1 VSNLNECVNLLDPTQ
16 EAFHMPWIR
25 TNKTKGDKFLC
36 GHPPVTTLLASLM
49 IHKAGCPRTPATHQ
63 KILVLCAV
71 PKPPI
76 HAGNM
81 HFIRETSL
89 RRHSYL
95 DPNIHG
101 TLKPRR
107 GTTRHRPPT
116 FTSVQRRLTVI
127 ADKYSLDMQN
137 VRFQLI
143 LELKA
148 LAELAQQKAIDT
160 HPAKDDT
167 KQNWI
172 RLTAYIGQV
181 INAVGKT
188 YEEIKTDEDLKT
200 LENLITEFKQKQ
212 TPQQEQQQ

>member
-1 VSNLNECVNLLDPTQ
+1 MKRRHEKTSRSASDCHEKEKEGNVRENHQADRLKLLGQWT
-16 EAFHMPWIR
+16 
-25 TNKTKGDKFLC
+25 
-36 GHPPVTTLLASLM
+36 
-49 IHKAGCPRTPATHQ
+49 
-63 KILVLCAV
+63 V
-71 PKPPI
+71 PKAPI
-76 HAGNM
+76 YAGNM
-81 HFIRETSL
+81 RFCRETSL
-89 RRHSYL
+89 GRCSYL

-107 GTTRHRPPT
+107 GTRRHLT
-116 FTSVQRRLTVI
+116 FTLVQKRIAAI

-143 LELKA
+143 LELRA
-148 LAELAQQKAIDT
+148 LTEMAQQKAIDT
-160 HPAKDDT
+160 HPAKDDV

-200 LENLITEFKQKQ
+200 LENMIKELKKEKS
-212 TPQQEQQQ
+212 QQ